1 MCAPCPP
8 LPARAAF
15 AHRIGEQGPFAAFYD
30 WLVATKGIKVVQ
42 VPILWPLNSTDAI
55 VDAFR
60 ATLRSAK
67 ADGHV
72 AYVRLEPH
80 SPSLARAL
88 RADRGGW
95 VRRRW

>member
-15 AHRIGEQGPFAAFYD
+15 AHRLGEQGPFAAFYD

-55 VDAFR
+55 VGAFR
-60 ATLRSAK
+60 ATLRSAE
-67 ADGHV
+67 AEGHV
-72 AYVRLEPH
+72 AYVRLHPTLLPRCPDWPTE
-80 SPSLARAL
+80 AC
-88 RADRGGW
+88 W
-95 VRRRW
+95 VGRRW